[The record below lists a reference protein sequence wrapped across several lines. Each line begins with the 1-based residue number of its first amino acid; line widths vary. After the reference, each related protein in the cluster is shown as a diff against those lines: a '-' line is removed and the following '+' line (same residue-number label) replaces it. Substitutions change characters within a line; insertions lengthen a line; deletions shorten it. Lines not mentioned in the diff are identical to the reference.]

1 MRCPKCQYLS
11 FDNGAR
17 CRNCG
22 YEFSLAAVSPEP
34 LDLAIQDGTE
44 PIGPLADL
52 ALHAP
57 PIQEASRPPAPLAPD
72 TGSPELPLFNS
83 RGRDD
88 QPLVTPA
95 TPRPPLSVRR
105 GPPLPPKPGPAAG
118 PRAARQMV
126 EEPRLALDTAE
137 MPVVDDPPEPR
148 PARVAP
154 GRRTI
159 VEPSASAS
167 APIEA
172 DAAAPVG
179 ARIVAAVIDL
189 AIVGGID
196 AAVFYLTLRVLD
208 MHVAEARA
216 LPLVPFVAFL
226 LLLNGSYFAAFVAAS
241 GQTIGKMAAGI
252 RVIPGDS
259 VAQASERVSLGT
271 AIIRAAAYL
280 VSLLPAGLGF
290 LPGVMAKD
298 HRALHDRLAD
308 TRVVKA

>member
-1 MRCPKCQYLS
+1 MRCPKCQYLN
-11 FDNGAR
+11 FDNGER

-22 YEFSLAAVSPEP
+22 YEFSLAAASPEP
-34 LDLAIQDGTE
+34 LDLAIQDGSE

-52 ALHAP
+52 ALHARSV
-57 PIQEASRPPAPLAPD
+57 QEASPPAPLALD
-72 TGSPELPLFNS
+72 AGSLELPLFNS
-83 RGRDD
+83 RGRED

-105 GPPLPPKPGPAAG
+105 GPPLPPKPKPAGA
-118 PRAARQMV
+118 PRAARQIV
-126 EEPRLALDTAE
+126 DEPRLALDTEE
-137 MPVVDDPPEPR
+137 MPLAGEPSEPR
-148 PARVAP
+148 AARMAP
-154 GRRTI
+154 ERRTV
-159 VEPSASAS
+159 VEPSASSIAS
-167 APIEA
+167 IEA
-172 DAAAPVG
+172 DAAASIG
-179 ARIVAAVIDL
+179 ARIVAGVIDL

-216 LPLVPFVAFL
+216 LPLVPFVTFL
-226 LLLNGSYFAAFVAAS
+226 LLLNGGYFAAFVAAS

-252 RVIPGDS
+252 RVIPGDP
-259 VAQASERVSLGT
+259 VAHETERVSLGT
-271 AIIRAAAYL
+271 AIIRAAASL